1 MQGAVR
7 YRLRL
12 RDFPVHERPRERMLS
27 SGASSLSD
35 AELLAILIGT
45 GSREQTAVDLARRL
59 LDLAP
64 RSAAGNRA
72 LPLRHLVSTPVDEL
86 AGVAGIGP
94 AKAARIKAA
103 FELGRRLATGTA
115 ARPTISQPADCAAL
129 VMESMRDLE
138 QEHFQVI
145 LLNVKNQVLGVE
157 LVSVGGLSSAPAHP
171 REVFRPAI
179 RRNASAVVLCHNHP
193 SGDPTPSPEDVML
206 TRRLVAAGELLGIDV
221 LDHVVIGDNRYQSF
235 RERGLL

>member
-1 MQGAVR
+1 
-7 YRLRL
+7 
-12 RDFPVHERPRERMLS
+12 MLS

-45 GSREQTAVDLARRL
+45 GSRDQTAVDLARRL

-64 RSAAGNRA
+64 RSAPADRG
-72 LPLRHLVSTPVDEL
+72 LPLRHLVSTPADEL

-103 FELGRRLATGTA
+103 FELGRRLATGMA
-115 ARPTISQPADCAAL
+115 IRPIIAQPADCAAL
-129 VMESMRDLE
+129 VMESMRHLD
-138 QEHFQVI
+138 QEHFQVV
-145 LLNVKNQVLGVE
+145 LLNVKNQVLGIE
-157 LVSVGGLSSAPAHP
+157 LVSVGGLSATLAHP
-171 REVFRPAI
+171 REIFRLAI

-193 SGDPTPSPEDVML
+193 SGDPAPSPEDIAI
-206 TRRLVAAGELLGIDV
+206 TRRLTAAGELLGIDV
-221 LDHVVIGDNRYQSF
+221 LDHVIIGDNRYASF